1 MQLDLKTEEL
11 NDFFFF
17 PAEFMPQN
25 VCKSTDFLITKF
37 FEECLFSVN
46 LGLSA
51 FDPADKKKKKKMYNM
66 KYRVTTAT
74 AINEKI

>member
-11 NDFFFF
+11 NDYFFSQ
-17 PAEFMPQN
+17 QN
-25 VCKSTDFLITKF
+25 LCLKTCVKSTDFLITKF

-51 FDPADKKKKKKMYNM
+51 FDPADKKKKKK
-66 KYRVTTAT
+66 V
-74 AINEKI
+74 